1 MAFRRSPVKLDGE
14 ALWAYAL
21 RLLGQRP
28 HSLGELRQKLGRRA
42 AQPSEVAGTLEKLKE
57 YGLADDSKFS
67 EAFASA
73 RLQNQGFGKQRVMR
87 DLQTKRVSSR
97 VAEDAIAKVFEETNE
112 IDLIQQFVE
121 RKYRGKDLSLFL
133 KEDKNL
139 ASMYRRLRL
148 AGFASAPCLAVLRDY
163 KADLP
168 EVEESVEEEN

>member
-42 AQPSEVAGTLEKLKE
+42 TQPSEVAAALEKLKE

-73 RLQNQGFGKQRVMR
+73 RLQNQGFGKQRVLR
-87 DLQTKRVSSR
+87 DLQTKRVSSK
-97 VAEDAIAKVFEETNE
+97 VAGEAIAKVFEETNE
-112 IDLIQQFVE
+112 IDLIRQFIQ
-121 RKYRGKDLSLFL
+121 RKYRGKDLPSFL
-133 KEDKNL
+133 KEEKNV
-139 ASMYRRLRL
+139 AGMYRRLRL
-148 AGFASAPCLAVLRDY
+148 AGFASAPCWTVLRDY

-168 EVEESVEEEN
+168 EIDETAEEQD